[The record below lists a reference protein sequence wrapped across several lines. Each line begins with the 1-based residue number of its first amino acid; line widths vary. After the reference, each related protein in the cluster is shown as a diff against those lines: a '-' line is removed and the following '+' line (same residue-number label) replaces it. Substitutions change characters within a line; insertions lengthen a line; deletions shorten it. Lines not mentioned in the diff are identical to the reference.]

1 MARPRE
7 LDLDVLLD
15 HVRAIWVADGIAAVT
30 IRAVSARAGV
40 SNGAI
45 YHHFESRNHL
55 LARAFAREI
64 AAYLAVQ
71 RQRVVAASRTGGPED
86 VVVAAA
92 LTPAAYA
99 ETTADSALV
108 LLATRLAE
116 LASGPLP
123 DAVIE
128 ELSAHASAV
137 ATLVGELT
145 ERLWG
150 RTDDAATR
158 LVRYCI
164 DDIPVRLLITSRRA
178 SDPLAAYAV
187 EHAVRGILRAG
198 PPPD

>member
-7 LDLDVLLD
+7 IDLDLLLD
-15 HVRAIWVADGIAAVT
+15 HVRALWLADGIGAVT

-55 LARAFAREI
+55 VARTFSREI

-71 RQRVVAASRTGGPED
+71 RQRVDEAARTGSPED

-99 ETTADSALV
+99 EATPDAALV
-108 LLATRLAE
+108 VLATRASQ

-123 DAVIE
+123 EAVVE
-128 ELSAHASAV
+128 DLLAHRAAV
-137 ATLVGELT
+137 TRLVEDLAQ
-145 ERLWG
+145 RLWG
-150 RTDDAATR
+150 RRDATATR
-158 LVRYCI
+158 LVAYCI
-164 DDIPVRLLITSRRA
+164 DDIPVRLLIGSGKAT
-178 SDPLAAYAV
+178 DPLAAYAV

-198 PPPD
+198 PPA